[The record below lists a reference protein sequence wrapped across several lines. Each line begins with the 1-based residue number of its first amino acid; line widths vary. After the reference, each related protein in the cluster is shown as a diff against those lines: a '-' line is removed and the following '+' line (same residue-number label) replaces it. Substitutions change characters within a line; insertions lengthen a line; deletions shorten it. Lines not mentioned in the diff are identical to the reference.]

1 MEQIKELLAKAWQ
14 KYLDDYEENPRWY
27 EEPLIVKVSHDLKE
41 AVVYE
46 SDMSV
51 FINRNKNFI
60 FNLEFDA
67 GKPTNL
73 DAIAEEISTKT
84 LK

>member
-14 KYLDDYEENPRWY
+14 KYLDDYEENPRRY
-27 EEPLIVKVSHDLKE
+27 EEPLIVKVSRDLME

-60 FNLEFDA
+60 FSLEFDA

-73 DAIAEEISTKT
+73 DAIAEEIVKKNS
-84 LK
+84 